1 MKFFLVSLLFA
12 LLAACA
18 LGFESP
24 KKKVIVSSED
34 KGVVDHA
41 MQWIEDQVRWPSPAQ
56 DILADN
62 RPQEG
67 VILHKYTLINA
78 FLASAPASVFESAKN
93 TFTTNNW
100 GNLVMEE
107 DAEVH
112 AWSGEQ
118 N

>member
-41 MQWIEDQVRWPSPAQ
+41 MQWIED
-56 DILADN
+56 
-62 RPQEG
+62 QEG